1 MDLRLPVKLVA
12 ALTDG
17 LECREARP
25 DDQCDDPSLDPG
37 DPCDPVDQCD
47 HHGDHNF
54 NPGDLSLV
62 IVAGAAEGSEA
73 LPVSR
78 VERGR
83 SREVHPPADH

>member
-1 MDLRLPVKLVA
+1 MTVPILILVINMIPMTVII
-12 ALTDG
+12 LI
-17 LECREARP
+17 LVIP
-25 DDQCDDPSLDPG
+25 LIN
-37 DPCDPVDQCD
+37 
-47 HHGDHNF
+47 NF

>member
-1 MDLRLPVKLVA
+1 MDLWLPIKLVA
-12 ALTDG
+12 ALTHG
-17 LECREARP
+17 LQCGEARP
-25 DDQCDDPSLDPG
+25 DNHCHNQHF
-37 DPCDPVDQCD
+37 DPCDQYDPYD
-47 HHGDHNF
+47 GHNF
-54 NPGDLSLV
+54 DPGDLSLV

>member
-1 MDLRLPVKLVA
+1 MVINIITMIVPILTLVINMIPMTVII
-12 ALTDG
+12 LI
-17 LECREARP
+17 LVIP
-25 DDQCDDPSLDPG
+25 LIN
-37 DPCDPVDQCD
+37 
-47 HHGDHNF
+47 NF